1 MVSVPEYDLV
11 VIGSGPAGQKGAI
24 AAAKLGKR
32 VAVVDRTTMIGGVC
46 VHTGTIPS
54 KTILEAIFQLT
65 GSMVKTRFGNGK
77 SSYGDISIQD
87 VSQRVMDIV
96 ARDTEVIRAQLR
108 RNRVTVY
115 QGTATFADPTT
126 VAVQDDDKA
135 VHLKAAN
142 ILIACGTP
150 SAPRRCGA

>member
-1 MVSVPEYDLV
+1 
-11 VIGSGPAGQKGAI
+11 
-24 AAAKLGKR
+24 
-32 VAVVDRTTMIGGVC
+32 
-46 VHTGTIPS
+46 
-54 KTILEAIFQLT
+54 
-65 GSMVKTRFGNGK
+65 MVKTRFGNGK
-77 SSYGDISIQD
+77 SSHGDISIQD

-96 ARDTEVIRAQLR
+96 ARETEVIRAQLR